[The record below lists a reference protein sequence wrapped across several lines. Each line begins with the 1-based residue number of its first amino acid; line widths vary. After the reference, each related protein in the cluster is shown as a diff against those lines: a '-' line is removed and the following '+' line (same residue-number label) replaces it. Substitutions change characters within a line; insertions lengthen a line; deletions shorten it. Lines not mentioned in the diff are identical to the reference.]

1 MEMALTTKNKIY
13 FLDGSIPKPS
23 STDSS
28 FSAWTR
34 CNTMALSWILN
45 SISAKIAN
53 SVIFIDSA
61 AAMWSDL
68 QERFS

>member
-1 MEMALTTKNKIY
+1 MEMALTAKNKIY

-34 CNTMALSWILN
+34 CNTMALSWIEPYSEL
-45 SISAKIAN
+45 
-53 SVIFIDSA
+53 D
-61 AAMWSDL
+61 
-68 QERFS
+68 ERKQDAT